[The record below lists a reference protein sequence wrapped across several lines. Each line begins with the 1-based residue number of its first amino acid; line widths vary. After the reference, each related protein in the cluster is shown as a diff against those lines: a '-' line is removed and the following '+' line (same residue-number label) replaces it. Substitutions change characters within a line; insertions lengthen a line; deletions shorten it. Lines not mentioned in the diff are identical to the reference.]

1 MLLIGEVASGY
12 TMGQLCNNYDWEIN
26 QRIFG
31 AVGIAKEIKEILL
44 NAVTGLRGSSGPAY
58 IYQFI
63 EALADGGVQSGL
75 PRDVS
80 MELAAQTVKEDADMV
95 LKTGKYP
102 GKLQDNVTSPG
113 GTTNYCWSG
122 SFGKGKISRSYYF
135 NCHCC
140 YKTVDAA

>member
-1 MLLIGEVASGY
+1 M
-12 TMGQLCNNYDWEIN
+12 
-26 QRIFG
+26 
-31 AVGIAKEIKEILL
+31 
-44 NAVTGLRGSSGPAY
+44 RGSGPAY

-80 MELAAQTVKEDADMV
+80 MELEAQTVKGDADMV

-113 GTTNYCWSG
+113 KVEQLTIAGVEALEKGRFCAATTS
-122 SFGKGKISRSYYF
+122 
-135 NCHCC
+135 
-140 YKTVDAA
+140 AATAATKQSMQLS